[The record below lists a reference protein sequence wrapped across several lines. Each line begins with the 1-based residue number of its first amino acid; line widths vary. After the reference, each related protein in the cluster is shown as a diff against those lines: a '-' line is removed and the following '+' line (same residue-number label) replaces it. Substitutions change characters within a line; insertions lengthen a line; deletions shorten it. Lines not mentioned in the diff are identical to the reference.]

1 MRVAP
6 TFASTVSGAL
16 PIASPKLTSR
26 PPGTESTVTVAVR
39 GRTFTQSL
47 AVAPALFSTSAQSSI

>member
-1 MRVAP
+1 MAP
-6 TFASTVSGAL
+6 TLAATVSGAL

-39 GRTFTQSL
+39 GRTSTQSRPT
-47 AVAPALFSTSAQSSI
+47 APALFSTSAQSST